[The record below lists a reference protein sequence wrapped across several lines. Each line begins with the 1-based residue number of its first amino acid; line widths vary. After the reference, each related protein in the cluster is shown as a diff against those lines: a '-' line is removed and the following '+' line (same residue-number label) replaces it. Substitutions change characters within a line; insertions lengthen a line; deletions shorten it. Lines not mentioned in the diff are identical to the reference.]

1 MPNDCCRTARG
12 VVRCWRRWHGYHNR
26 RHRRC
31 LAGCRA
37 RHNRSAFRSATK
49 VSCLRAFSSTYEK
62 ELVVAVISMTGG
74 CTVLRVHGDTSYFK
88 THEARTLHQCTPSHT
103 AHDDFRKRQR
113 PELTLRCDRDRLPTP
128 PKTSYHEKS
137 KFKTQ

>member
-1 MPNDCCRTARG
+1 MSHDCFRTARG
-12 VVRCWRRWHGYHNR
+12 VVRCWCRWHGYHNR

-37 RHNRSAFRSATK
+37 RHHRSAFRSATK
-49 VSCLRAFSSTYEK
+49 VSCVRAFDSSYER
-62 ELVVAVISMTGG
+62 ELVVAVVSMMSGY
-74 CTVLRVHGDTSYFK
+74 TVLRVVRGSYFEI
-88 THEARTLHQCTPSHT
+88 HDASTPHPCALSLT
-103 AHDDFRKRQR
+103 AKHDFRKRQR
-113 PELTLRCDRDRLPTP
+113 PELMLRVDRDRLPTP